1 MFDIA
6 KTQAIDEN
14 TTPKQRQIW
23 TRIMAYIGQ
32 VMNSLTKAFDEA
44 AVTRDLEVLEK
55 MINEAVAKGKD
66 KGTETEAP
74 RPSGS

>member
-1 MFDIA
+1 
-6 KTQAIDEN
+6 
-14 TTPKQRQIW
+14 
-23 TRIMAYIGQ
+23 MAYIGQ

-66 KGTETEAP
+66 KGTETEA
-74 RPSGS
+74 SGILGLVCSILS